1 MASLKLIMDVNDD
14 RTESHHINK
23 KDVASNH
30 PANTGH
36 PYGPPPHTQL
46 PPLPPLPLTTLPP
59 ITLPRY
65 DSSSGLPIQSRDIS
79 LAVAT
84 SQTKHQSTSW
94 AFKDVNLAA
103 SSTPPAVHNRS
114 TMRRPSTASNDSAD
128 HTGYVSAS
136 SSMGGNYHQSNTPM
150 RPMPSQPHTP
160 ELPMRLTPIT
170 GRVSRAK
177 KGIPVHVC
185 DIYLY
190 KGRAFEA
197 PSTWAWTP
205 RVPLPIS
212 QLRQGVPSAGFAGS
226 TSAKTVVSKKAIKC
240 FKRCQQTTDVTIAVH
255 PLHQLDWYHQGR
267 AKYHLVGYYQALQ
280 ILAEKHHPVMLYQE
294 WSQSQVIPELKI
306 HFTIPPEFNTIRM
319 HRPRTSVGRLNHLE
333 RFHYSQEWK
342 YPLQTYLVQNTG
354 VILLRQRPPQAIQQL
369 QFLKDALLD
378 SSYGMPGV
386 PFPLEDISIFDAV
399 RADPS
404 YSNDG
409 VGYEN
414 GNLITLGLPISNGC
428 GFPGATLPMSLMNP
442 LHDAVAQYLEVC
454 CGMLWPRWR
463 LSSSITNR
471 IVSRAVRCTIL
482 LGGSAVIRPSSL
494 FKDLYKRPQLQVS
507 EQTYLQG
514 AFNPQ
519 VLYHHPTTLNYTASP
534 SDQHLP
540 VYTSWNNWVDAEA
553 RRRLLAACFFLDGHA
568 AIYQQQP
575 QAGQSSADSELTPP
589 PVPLMGSSSRLWE
602 ASSAASW
609 AKILHEDP
617 LAGIPVFVPSP
628 ETITP
633 EFVSRQMG
641 IDRMIILVT
650 ESLRFPYRQ
659 GLTASSASA
668 RKSST
673 SEVDPQLHYMDSQF
687 SPLQQ
692 ESLCF
697 LPDFLQSP
705 HSRNRES
712 LEMETRLSSLFPGC
726 PIANTYLA
734 LHHTPLHDLLAVS
747 GDSWLFTKKVFPAA
761 NFASH
766 LRGLKAWAEH
776 HHHRSSGNVSTP
788 ADAADLNVV
797 KATMYAAR
805 SIMQFLSSV
814 SLGVSRYAP
823 VEGTGTGDRS
833 SLWGK
838 DISDYWALYVCALI
852 VWAFGHKARSVPA
865 TGSTITTATDVQQQ
879 QQQQHPAKRRRTS
892 NDRAS
897 STSRRGSS
905 VAADQHAITW
915 LRKVAADD
923 ITKEEVMRARS
934 RCESMSVVS
943 LVRRRLESDC
953 IGSKNKLY
961 VEAIGVL
968 RRLEEDGEKNDKPW
982 F

>member
-1 MASLKLIMDVNDD
+1 M
-14 RTESHHINK
+14 
-23 KDVASNH
+23 
-30 PANTGH
+30 
-36 PYGPPPHTQL
+36 
-46 PPLPPLPLTTLPP
+46 
-59 ITLPRY
+59 
-65 DSSSGLPIQSRDIS
+65 
-79 LAVAT
+79 
-84 SQTKHQSTSW
+84 
-94 AFKDVNLAA
+94 
-103 SSTPPAVHNRS
+103 
-114 TMRRPSTASNDSAD
+114 
-128 HTGYVSAS
+128 
-136 SSMGGNYHQSNTPM
+136 
-150 RPMPSQPHTP
+150 
-160 ELPMRLTPIT
+160 
-170 GRVSRAK
+170 
-177 KGIPVHVC
+177 
-185 DIYLY
+185 
-190 KGRAFEA
+190 
-197 PSTWAWTP
+197 
-205 RVPLPIS
+205 
-212 QLRQGVPSAGFAGS
+212 
-226 TSAKTVVSKKAIKC
+226 
-240 FKRCQQTTDVTIAVH
+240 
-255 PLHQLDWYHQGR
+255 
-267 AKYHLVGYYQALQ
+267 
-280 ILAEKHHPVMLYQE
+280 
-294 WSQSQVIPELKI
+294 
-306 HFTIPPEFNTIRM
+306 
-319 HRPRTSVGRLNHLE
+319 
-333 RFHYSQEWK
+333 
-342 YPLQTYLVQNTG
+342 
-354 VILLRQRPPQAIQQL
+354 QAI
-369 QFLKDALLD
+369 FLCEYFARFR
-378 SSYGMPGV
+378 G
-386 PFPLEDISIFDAV
+386 
-399 RADPS
+399 
-404 YSNDG
+404 
-409 VGYEN
+409 
-414 GNLITLGLPISNGC
+414 
-428 GFPGATLPMSLMNP
+428 
-442 LHDAVAQYLEVC
+442 Q
-454 CGMLWPRWR
+454 
-463 LSSSITNR
+463 
-471 IVSRAVRCTIL
+471 
-482 LGGSAVIRPSSL
+482 SAVIRPSSL
-494 FKDLYKRPQLQVS
+494 FKDLYKRVSTSQFLAVSSFSTPESIQGPWTADPSVWSPGSLSATSDCSPISTAATSNMMSSIALRHLSSLNPPHIGSFPSSLSSSTSSPLGIVSPPFSSSYHDNLNTLSSPLTPAQPPRKRRFWSSHFTSNHHQSPNFSLPSQPQLQVS

-697 LPDFLQSP
+697 QPDFSQSP

-934 RCESMSVVS
+934 HCESMSVVS
-943 LVRRRLESDC
+943 LVRRRLESGC